1 MTENN
6 VTQIADRQ
14 PAPACHFSI
23 TAMLD
28 GFPITIEGEGRAGDL
43 RTIVDRLKQIG
54 AEPPAVSKPEPTKAS
69 GAPLCPVHH
78 SAMKPSRKPGKF
90 YCARKA
96 DDGEYRREV
105 A

>member
-6 VTQIADRQ
+6 VTPITDRQ

-28 GFPITIEGEGRAGDL
+28 GFPITIEGDGRAADL
-43 RTIVDRLKQIG
+43 RVIVDRLKQIG

-69 GAPLCPVHH
+69 GAPLCPVHG
-78 SAMKPSRKPGKF
+78 SRMKEGRRGF
-90 YCARKA
+90 YCPRKTG
-96 DDGEYRREV
+96 DDYCKEV